1 MLMGILLYGVWWFLL
16 MLIWNYFPGGTLW
29 HHRTLTVSF
38 FIVLGALVGVSI
50 GWLEWRKQER
60 RFAEATAASSSLP
73 PATPPSPAPPAA
85 TPPHRR
91 NSD

>member
-1 MLMGILLYGVWWFLL
+1 MGILLYGVPCSVLTLF
-16 MLIWNYFPGGTLW
+16 WNYFLGGTLW
-29 HHRTLTVSF
+29 HHLSV
-38 FIVLGALVGVSI
+38 FIIFAALVGVSI